1 MELSGAVG
9 NKLACDQRPIRLLM
23 PSFAVREK
31 QRGGLSAILS
41 FRALSE
47 MVVLRS
53 KAGFPPDLESTRMWE
68 ASLENAKQPPFG
80 AY

>member
-1 MELSGAVG
+1 MELSGAVD

-41 FRALSE
+41 FRALSAKKR
-47 MVVLRS
+47 VVSNL
-53 KAGFPPDLESTRMWE
+53 F
-68 ASLENAKQPPFG
+68 
-80 AY
+80 